1 VTVDGASGE
10 VLDAESG
17 DGDVRLQDV
26 DALRVRAETLDGDV
40 LLDGTPRPGGRYRVS
55 VHDGDA
61 RVRIP
66 RDAGLLVR
74 VATFDGE
81 FLSDF
86 PVTVERFRAG
96 GTFEFLLGDGSG
108 ALEIEVFDGEI
119 RLEERTAPRG
129 FD

>member
-1 VTVDGASGE
+1 
-10 VLDAESG
+10 VLF
-17 DGDVRLQDV
+17 
-26 DALRVRAETLDGDV
+26 
-40 LLDGTPRPGGRYRVS
+40 DGTPRPGGRYRVA

-74 VATFDGE
+74 VSTFDGE

-86 PVTVERFRAG
+86 PVTVERLRSG
-96 GTFEFLLGDGSG
+96 GTFEFRLGDGSG
-108 ALEIEVFDGEI
+108 ELEIEVFDGEI
-119 RLEERTAPRG
+119 RLEERGAPLG